1 MRLFEEPTTFYIN
14 GCAGD
19 KTILDCEHDVCRH
32 FVCSTGARDQV
43 VLRHFVV

>member
-1 MRLFEEPTTFYIN
+1 MRLFEKPTTFYIN
-14 GCAGD
+14 RCAGD
-19 KTILDCEHDVCRH
+19 KIILVYEHDAFRH